1 MSTTSVPAEGTDVVG
16 EGGENLGPLVV
27 VGEPDIVV
35 EDVETVDGAAAGVE
49 EEEEEEEE
57 EGEDGQEE
65 SEDGKEGG
73 AEVGGKE
80 EKEES
85 ASEGTEKSK
94 GKEEEKIVPV
104 DLSSADVAT
113 AATNGATATTDDSL
127 EREYEGNGEVRL
139 AVCFFDHP
147 HNVSRIQT
155 RKRRKRYWQMKIS
168 INSMTRRR

>member
-35 EDVETVDGAAAGVE
+35 EDVETVEGAAAGVE
-49 EEEEEEEE
+49 EEEEEEE
-57 EGEDGQEE
+57 DGREE
-65 SEDGKEGG
+65 SENGKEGG

-80 EKEES
+80 KKEES
-85 ASEGTEKSK
+85 ASTGTAKSK
-94 GKEEEKIVPV
+94 GKEEEKMVPV
-104 DLSSADVAT
+104 DLSSVDVAT